1 MANHNDLSLLE
12 SLPQDLLG
20 EILSRVA
27 FSSREDIRQCVT
39 VSKTISAATQDFSC
53 IQQTQLTTTS
63 HESSVNVRTL
73 PPAYEQMSPNDNPAA
88 HYIEGLKQY
97 FIHENTIL
105 GLFHLKK
112 SAEISYDNG
121 TYIYGILML
130 CTGNTEEGKLF
141 LGLLDWETSKR
152 RADRCWRENK
162 KSLRNF
168 IITLKNEY
176 NTNLINNLPPTSCHI
191 NDLDTRCPK
200 CYHYKQMRKFVNFI

>member
-1 MANHNDLSLLE
+1 MANHNNLSLLE

-27 FSSREDIRQCVT
+27 SSSREDIRQCVT
-39 VSKTISAATQDFSC
+39 VSRTISAATQDYCVFNKLSLRP
-53 IQQTQLTTTS
+53 Q
-63 HESSVNVRTL
+63 
-73 PPAYEQMSPNDNPAA
+73 AMSPLLTFGRYHQLMNRCLQSDNPAA

-112 SAEISYDNG
+112 SAENSYDNG

-141 LGLLDWETSKR
+141 LGMLDWETSKR

-168 IITLKNEY
+168 IIILKHEY
-176 NTNLINNLPPTSCHI
+176 TPSLMNNLPPTSCHI
-191 NDLDTRCPK
+191 NDLDTRRVK
-200 CYHYKQMRKFVNFI
+200 NFI